1 MVLQQMGQPN
11 EICESYNVSKLKDL
25 KKTAVYT
32 SGSVMGE
39 GGRGETLLIEFYLK
53 GVATIA
59 VALVG
64 ILGNLI
70 SIR

>member
-1 MVLQQMGQPN
+1 M
-11 EICESYNVSKLKDL
+11 KDL
-25 KKTAVYT
+25 NKTVVYT
-32 SGSVMGE
+32 SFSVMGE
-39 GGRGETLLIEFYLK
+39 GGRDEGLLIEFYLK

>member
-1 MVLQQMGQPN
+1 M
-11 EICESYNVSKLKDL
+11 KDL

-39 GGRGETLLIEFYLK
+39 EGRGEGLMIEFYLK
-53 GVATIA
+53 GVATIT
-59 VALVG
+59 VALIG
-64 ILGNLI
+64 ILGNII

>member
-1 MVLQQMGQPN
+1 M
-11 EICESYNVSKLKDL
+11 KDL

-39 GGRGETLLIEFYLK
+39 GGRGKGLMIEFYLK

-64 ILGNLI
+64 ILGDLF